1 MASDNLWLM
10 RISMND
16 VLGFDEKA
24 VQDWQQLVKDY
35 AISPENEEKLRYYV
49 KQLLD
54 WNERMNLTRITAG
67 SALINDHL
75 RDSLAV
81 APFLGVDQA
90 PLIADVGCGA
100 GFPGLPLKICF
111 PSLRVILIEVSAKK
125 RAFLQAMIDELALT
139 DCEVCDL
146 DWRTFLRKTEH
157 GISFFLARASLQPE
171 ELVRIFKPDSTYSQA
186 TLVYW
191 ASQHWRPDASCVSFM
206 RKEEAYRVGD
216 KDRRLIFF
224 RNTV

>member
-1 MASDNLWLM
+1 
-10 RISMND
+10 MND

-24 VQDWQQLVKDY
+24 LQDWQLLVKDY
-35 AISPENEEKLRYYV
+35 AISPENEEKLRHYV
-49 KQLLD
+49 TQLLA

-111 PSLRVILIEVSAKK
+111 PSLRVILIEVSEKK
-125 RAFLQAMIDELALT
+125 RAFLSAMIDELGLT

-146 DWRTFLRKTEH
+146 DWRTFLRKTEYE
-157 GISFFLARASLQPE
+157 ISYFVARASLQPE
-171 ELVRIFKPDSTYSQA
+171 ELVRIFKPASHYAHA
-186 TLVYW
+186 TMVYW
-191 ASQHWRPDASCVSFM
+191 ASQYWRPGDDCASFIY
-206 RKEEAYRVGD
+206 KEEAYKVGD
-216 KDRRLIFF
+216 KERRLIFF